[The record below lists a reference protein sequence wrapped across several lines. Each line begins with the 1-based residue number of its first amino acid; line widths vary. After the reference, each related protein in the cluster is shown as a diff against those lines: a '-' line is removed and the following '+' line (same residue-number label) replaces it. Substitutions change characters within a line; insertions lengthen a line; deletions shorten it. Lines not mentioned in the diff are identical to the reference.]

1 MARELNTGDIFVPQ
15 AQQHNDWT
23 QQLISWQEYN
33 EDIEEFGLTSGI
45 PTDPEAF
52 IVKIKGELEEA
63 INRTDQAFPAN
74 SYARMEEGKLIL
86 SKLKKKKTAEH
97 YPEIDRLLK
106 ERMDNIGILQLLNY
120 TEQSL
125 NLHHRFHHFSGH
137 KSRIRNYAS
146 SLVST
151 FFCYGCFMGP
161 TQAARSIEGCLLYTS
176 PSPRDRQ
183 KSRMPSS
190 A

>member
-1 MARELNTGDIFVPQ
+1 MSNLRR
-15 AQQHNDWT
+15 
-23 QQLISWQEYN
+23 
-33 EDIEEFGLTSGI
+33 I
-45 PTDPEAF
+45 P
-52 IVKIKGELEEA
+52 
-63 INRTDQAFPAN
+63 
-74 SYARMEEGKLIL
+74 
-86 SKLKKKKTAEH
+86 LKKKKTAEH

-161 TQAARSIEGCLLYTS
+161 TQAARSIEGA
-176 PSPRDRQ
+176 
-183 KSRMPSS
+183 SRKQIAWIHDHHGHFGS
-190 A
+190 